1 MNYQLAAELNN
12 LGGAYLEAGQ
22 LKKSMELFRDALRYT
37 LCDLQPQ
44 EDGSGKGSFPASPP
58 ASLCQYDAPMGKPAS
73 LGEASLPPMTR
84 LSVPA
89 SAEYEGV
96 PSPSS
101 VPFVHSHAINVIP
114 SPNAYSTD
122 TLVNTTVV
130 SSIVLFNLGIVY
142 HLKGLVGTGEAT
154 MRLAK
159 ARSLYHKS
167 QLLLVDA
174 GVPPSSTGNPVI
186 DMLCMALYNNL
197 AQVSFEMLSYNDSR
211 SYFEH
216 LIQFALTVVPSRYGD
231 ATIAALVDQQKS
243 NFLLNA
249 IILHAPKLAAAA

>member
-44 EDGSGKGSFPASPP
+44 EVSPYGFGGKGCFTASPP
-58 ASLCQYDAPMGKPAS
+58 ASLGQSDATMGKPAS
-73 LGEASLPPMTR
+73 LDEANLPPMTR
-84 LSVPA
+84 IYV
-89 SAEYEGV
+89 EYEGV

-101 VPFVHSHAINVIP
+101 VPFVHSHAINVIL
-114 SPNAYSTD
+114 SRNAYSTD

-142 HLKGLVGTGEAT
+142 HLKGLEGTGEAT
-154 MRLAK
+154 TCLTK
-159 ARSLYHKS
+159 ARSLYQKS

-174 GVPPSSTGNPVI
+174 GVPPSSSGNPVI

-197 AQVSFEMLSYNDSR
+197 AQASFEMLIYNDSR
-211 SYFEH
+211 SYFEL
-216 LIQFALTVVPSRYGD
+216 LIRFALTVVPSRYGD
-231 ATIAALVDQQKS
+231 ATIATLVDQQKS

-249 IILHAPKLAAAA
+249 IILHAPKLAPAA